1 MNCLKNMT
9 DLPTNLTELQSDYA
23 VFLPAL
29 STFYV
34 NVTGKA
40 RHSAGSNNPSVLQE
54 RIPECL
60 GPAAINMD
68 YLKPN
73 PLWHYKWSLHSAGH
87 SSLDIDKD
95 LPREMMYRERD
106 RTNSFMLGDSGGF
119 QIGKGKWAGDW
130 KANSGCPAA
139 QKKRDGVL
147 KWMDKYMDYGMILD
161 VPAWLSR
168 SPEGA
173 AAAQISSYQEAADAT
188 AFNNEYFIKHRN
200 GNCKFLNV
208 LQGENH
214 AQADAWYEQMKV
226 FNDPSVY
233 PDAHFEGYAMGGQ
246 NACDVH
252 LILKRIVT
260 LMHDG
265 LLEKG
270 QHDWMHVL
278 GTGKLEWAG
287 VLTAIQRG
295 VRKLYN
301 ENFTISFDC
310 ASPFLA
316 TSNGQQYIYYKH
328 PQNEKWGYIM
338 ENAPDD
344 KAFSNDTTPWDDYC
358 AKLYDNWMPSP
369 ITQNLRLKDVCVYA
383 PGDLNKNGLEG
394 KTSWDTFSYG
404 LLMNHNIYTHIRSV
418 QETNRIYDAGGYPY
432 QLVDDNF
439 EATAVKDVIARI
451 FELDDFDKQM
461 KLIDDHSRLWMRV
474 VGSRGA
480 IGKKTVNASTQFYSL
495 FEEV

>member
-1 MNCLKNMT
+1 MT
-9 DLPTNLTELQSDYA
+9 NLPTNLTELQSDYA

-34 NVTGKA
+34 NVVGNTY
-40 RHSAGSNNPSVLQE
+40 HTAGSNDPAVLPE
-54 RIPECL
+54 RIPDVL
-60 GPAAINMD
+60 GRDGIGMD
-68 YLKPN
+68 YLRPSS
-73 PLWHYKWSLHSAGH
+73 LWTYKWSLHSAGH
-87 SSLDIDKD
+87 SSLEIDKD

-106 RTNSFMLGDSGGF
+106 RNTSFMLGDSGGF
-119 QIGKGKWAGDW
+119 QIGKGKWPGDW

-147 KWMDKYMDYGMILD
+147 KWMDEYMDYGMILD

-188 AFNNEYFIKHRN
+188 AFNNEYFIKNRD
-200 GNCKFLNV
+200 GRCKFLNV

-214 AQADAWYEQMKV
+214 SQADAWYDQMKV
-226 FNDPSVY
+226 FGDPKVY
-233 PDAHFEGYAMGGQ
+233 GDNAFDGYAMGGQ

-252 LILKRIVT
+252 LILRRIVT

-270 QHDWMHVL
+270 KHDWMHVL

-295 VRKLYN
+295 VRKAYN

-316 TSNGQQYIYYKH
+316 TSNGQQYTHYAH
-328 PQNEKWGYIM
+328 PQNGKWQYIM
-338 ENAPDD
+338 ENAPDNKD
-344 KAFSNDTTPWDDYC
+344 WANDTTPYDDYC
-358 AKLYDNWMPSP
+358 SSIYKNWMPSP
-369 ITQNLRLKDVCVYA
+369 MTQNMQLKDICVYA
-383 PGDLNKNGLEG
+383 PGDLNKIGKEG
-394 KTSWDTFSYG
+394 KTSWDSFSYA

-418 QETNRIYDAGGYPY
+418 QETNRIYDGGGYPKT
-432 QLVDDNF
+432 LVDDNITGT
-439 EATAVKDVIARI
+439 EVKDVIKRI
-451 FELDDFDKQM
+451 FEIDDRDKQM
-461 KLIDDHSRLWMRV
+461 KLIDDHSKLWMKV
-474 VGSRGA
+474 IGSRGA
-480 IGKKTVNASTQFYSL
+480 IGKKTVNASTQFFNL

>member
-1 MNCLKNMT
+1 MT
-9 DLPTNLTELQSDYA
+9 LPTNLTELQNDYA

-34 NVTGKA
+34 NVTGKTY
-40 RHSAGSNNPSVLQE
+40 HSAGTNQPSVLPE
-54 RIPECL
+54 RIPEVL
-60 GPAAINMD
+60 GRDAQGLD

-73 PLWHYKWSLHSAGH
+73 ALWHYKWSLHSAGH

-95 LPREMMYRERD
+95 LPRERMYRERD
-106 RTNSFMLGDSGGF
+106 RNTSFMLGDSGGF

-130 KANSGCPAA
+130 KAGSGCPAA

-147 KWMDKYMDYGMILD
+147 RWMDEFMDYGMILD

-173 AAAQISSYQEAADAT
+173 EAAQISSYQEAADAT
-188 AFNNEYFIKHRN
+188 AFNNEYFVKNRD
-200 GNCKFLNV
+200 GRCKFLNV

-226 FNDPSVY
+226 FGDPSVY
-233 PDAHFEGYAMGGQ
+233 PDAHFDGYAMGGQ

-252 LILKRIVT
+252 LILKRIVS

-270 QHDWMHVL
+270 LHDWMHVL

-295 VRKLYN
+295 VRKSYN

-316 TSNGQQYIYYKH
+316 TSNGQQYTHYRMPH
-328 PQNEKWGYIM
+328 NGKWKYAM
-338 ENAPDD
+338 EDAPDD
-344 KAFSNDTTPWDDYC
+344 KALHADTTPYDDLC
-358 AKLYDNWMPSP
+358 AKMYENWMPSP
-369 ITQNLRLKDVCVYA
+369 ITQNMKVNDVCVYK
-383 PGDLNKNGLEG
+383 PGDVNKTGKEG
-394 KTSWDTFSYG
+394 KTSWDTFSYA

-418 QETNRIYDAGGYPY
+418 QETNRLYDEGSYPRE
-432 QLVDDNF
+432 LVDDNF
-439 EATAVKDVIARI
+439 AHTEVKDVIKRI
-451 FELDDFDKQM
+451 FELDDRDKQM
-461 KLIDDHSRLWMRV
+461 QLIEDHSRLWMRV
-474 VGSRGA
+474 IGSRGA

>member
-1 MNCLKNMT
+1 MT

-29 STFYV
+29 SSFYV

-60 GPAAINMD
+60 GPAGINMD

-73 PLWHYKWSLHSAGH
+73 PVWHYKWSLHSAGH
-87 SSLDIDKD
+87 SSLDINKD

-119 QIGKGKWAGDW
+119 QIGKGKWPGDW
-130 KANSGCPAA
+130 KAGSGCPQA

-147 KWMDKYMDYGMILD
+147 RWMDKYMDYGMILD

-173 AAAQISSYQEAADAT
+173 AASQISSYQEAADAT
-188 AFNNEYFIKHRN
+188 AFNNDYFIKNRN
-200 GNCKFLNV
+200 GDCKFLNV

-226 FNDPSVY
+226 FNDSSVY

-316 TSNGQQYIYYKH
+316 TSNGQQYTYYKH

-358 AKLYDNWMPSP
+358 AKLYSNWMPSP
-369 ITQNLRLKDVCVYA
+369 ITQNMTLKDICVYA

-394 KTSWDTFSYG
+394 KTSWDTFSYA
-404 LLMNHNIYTHIRSV
+404 LLMNHNVYTHIRSV
-418 QETNRIYDAGGYPY
+418 QETNRLYDEGSYPY